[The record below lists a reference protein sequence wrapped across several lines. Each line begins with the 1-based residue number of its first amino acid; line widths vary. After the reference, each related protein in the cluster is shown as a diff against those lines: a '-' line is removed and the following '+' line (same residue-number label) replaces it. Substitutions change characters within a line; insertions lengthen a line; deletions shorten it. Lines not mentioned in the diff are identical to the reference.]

1 MFNRILL
8 SLGVVALLTLPAY
21 ADWFGDAVN
30 NAVKNTGTKAVNESA
45 DAIYNGA
52 KESASKKNTST
63 NNSNGD
69 SGSSNSGNNN
79 GTSTTTATNSG
90 NATAGGSA
98 DIPNEAAYNK
108 FDFVPGDKVIFFDDF
123 SDTDVGEF
131 PRKWTLEGSGGG
143 GDPVEVVSYA
153 GQNYLMGS
161 GYTFLYIRLN
171 KKGDMPEK
179 FTVEYDVTFRD
190 NDGRSND
197 YYFLMPDAKGWSYNN
212 TIILGADNGKS
223 AHSTPGFD
231 FGKNNDTKIHHIS
244 ISVNGT
250 FVKAYIDNVRV
261 INDPEALTRPIKQI
275 GMGMKGYNGHPMFSN
290 FRLAEGGK
298 NIKSAINT
306 DGKIVT
312 HGILF
317 DPGSDKIRPEST
329 ATLRMILDILN
340 GDPNLK
346 FSIEGHTDNQGSSS
360 TSQPLSEKRAIA
372 VKNWLIAKGIDA
384 GRLQAKGW
392 GESKP
397 IDSNATKE
405 GQANNRRVE
414 FVKI

>member
-1 MFNRILL
+1 MGSAVII
-8 SLGVVALLTLPAY
+8 ALTLSSMESAY

-30 NAVKNTGTKAVNESA
+30 NAVKNTGTKAVNEGA

-52 KESASKKNTST
+52 KDSATKKNAPA
-63 NNSNGD
+63 NNSGSD
-69 SGSSNSGNNN
+69 SSGSSNAPAA
-79 GTSTTTATNSG
+79 TATNTS
-90 NATAGGSA
+90 NTAAGGA
-98 DIPNEAAYNK
+98 DIQNEAAYNK

-131 PRKWTLEGSGGG
+131 PRKWTLTGPSGGG
-143 GDPVEVVSYA
+143 DAVEVVQYN
-153 GQNYLMGS
+153 GQNYLLGG
-161 GYTFLYIRLN
+161 GYTFVYIRLN
-171 KKGDMPEK
+171 QKGDMPEK
-179 FTVEYDVTFRD
+179 FTAEYDVTFMD
-190 NDGRSND
+190 NDNNSNR
-197 YYFLMPDAKGWSYNN
+197 YYFLMSNDSGYSKNSLVFYSDKAV
-212 TIILGADNGKS
+212 
-223 AHSTPGFD
+223 STNSTTELPFY
-231 FGKNNDTKIHHIS
+231 KNKDKKTHHIS

-250 FVKAYIDNVRV
+250 FVKAYVDNIRV
-261 INDPEALTRPIKQI
+261 INDPDAIIRPVKFV
-275 GMGMKGYNGHPMFSN
+275 GVGLSGHGHAMFSN

-372 VKNWLIAKGIDA
+372 VKNWLVAKGIDA
-384 GRLQAKGW
+384 GRLQTKGW
-392 GESKP
+392 GEAKP
-397 IDSNATKE
+397 IDNNSTKE

-414 FVKI
+414 FIKI